1 MCKIKIRE
9 FSLKYSKQKKKI
21 TKHFLQKLQQDYT
34 LFNRRVDE
42 NPSEEN
48 IQELQKTRIK
58 LEKIY
63 KDKCRGFFVRSREKW
78 IEEGEKSTKY
88 FFKLEKLN
96 AKRKEISGI

>member
-1 MCKIKIRE
+1 M
-9 FSLKYSKQKKKI
+9 
-21 TKHFLQKLQQDYT
+21 
-34 LFNRRVDE
+34 FNRRVDE

-78 IEEGEKSTKY
+78 IVEGEKSTKY

-96 AKRKEISGI
+96 AKRKEISGIKKKR